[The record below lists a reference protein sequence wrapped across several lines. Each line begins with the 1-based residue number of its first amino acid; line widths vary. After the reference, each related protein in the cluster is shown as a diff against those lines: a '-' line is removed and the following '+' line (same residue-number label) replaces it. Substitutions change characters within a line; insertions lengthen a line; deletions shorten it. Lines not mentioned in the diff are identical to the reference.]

1 MLPQHPTRAGGE
13 SKGTVSRHQPR
24 CCLSEFVLTSY
35 CFLSILVSEV
45 VSMSRAKVMISIPEE
60 FLAEIDKVAKEESRS
75 RSELIREAVR
85 LYLKM
90 RENRKPPV
98 QNPMVQKAIAIQ
110 DTLADQDTAVEWGSA
125 AEIRKWRE
133 RR

>member
-1 MLPQHPTRAGGE
+1 
-13 SKGTVSRHQPR
+13 
-24 CCLSEFVLTSY
+24 
-35 CFLSILVSEV
+35 
-45 VSMSRAKVMISIPEE
+45 MSRAKVMISIPEE

-75 RSELIREAVR
+75 RSELIREAAR

-110 DTLADQDTAVEWGSA
+110 DTLADQDTAVEWDSA